1 MGLLL
6 RRLWGS
12 YLRQLE
18 RRPVV
23 VKATS
28 SAITF
33 SLTDALVRARAN
45 VGLMPQSPPP
55 LSPPL
60 FAGAAAAGVC
70 ANGQSF

>member
-45 VGLMPQSPPP
+45 VGLMPQPPP
-55 LSPPL
+55 LPPPL
-60 FAGAAAAGVC
+60 FAGAAGAGVC